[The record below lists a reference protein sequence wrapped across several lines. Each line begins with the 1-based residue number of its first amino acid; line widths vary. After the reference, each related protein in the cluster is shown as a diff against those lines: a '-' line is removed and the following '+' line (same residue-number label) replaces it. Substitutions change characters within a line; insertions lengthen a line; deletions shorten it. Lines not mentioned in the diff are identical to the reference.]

1 MEHVSTAETH
11 SKTSASVKS
20 YALCRSLSPN
30 NAVTSAISF
39 LLYCVTSLLQRQ
51 FDTRDQI
58 TLIKTN
64 ELNNSLIMGAR
75 SRDVRLFP
83 KKDGMELKKEGST
96 NFFPVIREGNM
107 DHACPN
113 SLSIFVYFKMHSF
126 R

>member
-1 MEHVSTAETH
+1 MAETH
-11 SKTSASVKS
+11 SKTSASVKP
-20 YALCRSLSPN
+20 YALCRFLSPN

-64 ELNNSLIMGAR
+64 ELNNSRIMGAR

-83 KKDGMELKKEGST
+83 KKMEWSKRKRGPLIFSSNQG
-96 NFFPVIREGNM
+96 REYG
-107 DHACPN
+107 PRL
-113 SLSIFVYFKMHSF
+113 SRLSIDLRLF
-126 R
+126 